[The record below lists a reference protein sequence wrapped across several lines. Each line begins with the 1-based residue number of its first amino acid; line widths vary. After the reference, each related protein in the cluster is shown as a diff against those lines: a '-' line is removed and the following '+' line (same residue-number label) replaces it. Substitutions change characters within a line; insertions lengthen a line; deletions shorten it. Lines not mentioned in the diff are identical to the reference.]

1 MWVSN
6 DVKLVLSFTGSPQW
20 GSPTQIYIFTTFR
33 AAASIT
39 TEEINGGGLWSS
51 FDEVLVSLA
60 AAAEMEQKKA
70 IDYARAL
77 IEMPFENVPVDSL
90 VVAIS
95 FNDGPGHTMET
106 IDVEYEWQPSRCVTC
121 KTFGRNNDQCP
132 KKTKVAGLDQVLGD
146 GLVEVTRKQGKGKQ
160 HTKPKQIG
168 GIWLTKLKLN
178 YFYRPISTYANDHGE
193 ASTSLPK
200 GHVDAVDTQI

>member
-1 MWVSN
+1 LWYMGSR
-6 DVKLVLSFTGSPQW
+6 VKEIGNNEDGNNNNGSMKTFDNYNVGRPIMPDTYTSVMCIKSW
-20 GSPTQIYIFTTFR
+20 GRS
-33 AAASIT
+33 
-39 TEEINGGGLWSS
+39 
-51 FDEVLVSLA
+51 
-60 AAAEMEQKKA
+60 
-70 IDYARAL
+70 DYARAL

-90 VVAIS
+90 VVTIS
-95 FNDGPGHTMET
+95 FNDGPEHTMET